1 MYRST
6 YLASLL
12 QDGLVLEG
20 EAKESI
26 DFVKRLHGALTQ
38 PLPTSQPR
46 AANGPLLCPINLN
59 TLSRIF
65 LSSLLKKIVR
75 NFCKPH
81 YSNTSANPITVT
93 PIWKWSFANGE
104 HPIWGL
110 YRTFFEKFVFKF
122 PFSHKRFQMG
132 QKMYFYQLYKL

>member
-1 MYRST
+1 MRWLKNLTFMYRST

-46 AANGPLLCPINLN
+46 AANGPSLCPINLN
-59 TLSRIF
+59 TLS
-65 LSSLLKKIVR
+65 
-75 NFCKPH
+75 
-81 YSNTSANPITVT
+81 T
-93 PIWKWSFANGE
+93 
-104 HPIWGL
+104 
-110 YRTFFEKFVFKF
+110 
-122 PFSHKRFQMG
+122 
-132 QKMYFYQLYKL
+132 